1 MASVV
6 CWRGLCKTLA
16 DLVRAASFVSPAL
29 QHQRTSALGQWGRPG
44 GTGRTGKRF
53 RPRADREGSNSTRVG
68 CEACISSCVS
78 ICFDLLRC
86 SLLCLGVLPVGLSS
100 ER

>member
-53 RPRADREGSNSTRVG
+53 RPRADREGSTRVG
-68 CEACISSCVS
+68 CESVYILM
-78 ICFDLLRC
+78 CFDLLR
-86 SLLCLGVLPVGLSS
+86 SS
-100 ER
+100 EL